1 MGFKYLHAL
10 VQVKIET
17 GNPWKPMET
26 HGNPWKPSY
35 FMGIQWEYSGDVIW
49 LNYYDLTSRRPW
61 NKVSQ

>member
-26 HGNPWKPSY
+26 LIFHGNIVG
-35 FMGIQWEYSGDVIW
+35 M
-49 LNYYDLTSRRPW
+49 
-61 NKVSQ
+61 